1 MTGRG
6 GRAGAISFSCLML
19 LGCAGM
25 LQRLGPTGELERT
38 LASAGLAFA
47 PMDVPAAGLMSAT
60 DAVAEATQQITPH
73 NADRLPPAS
82 PPILGLL
89 ACPQS
94 VTCPPMSGTSGGRR
108 IPAWVVD
115 FPGERLL
122 LIDARSG
129 KVLFVAEP

>member
-1 MTGRG
+1 MGV
-6 GRAGAISFSCLML
+6 ML

-25 LQRLGPTGELERT
+25 LQRIGPTAELERT
-38 LASAGLAFA
+38 LAGSGLAFA
-47 PMDVPAAGLMSAT
+47 STDIPGGGLMSAT
-60 DAVAEATQQITPH
+60 EAVDEATRQITPH
-73 NADRLPPAS
+73 HGDRLPPAS

-89 ACPQS
+89 ACPRAE
-94 VTCPPMSGTSGGRR
+94 TCPPMSGTSGGRR
-108 IPAWVVD
+108 VPAWVVD

>member
-1 MTGRG
+1 MGW
-6 GRAGAISFSCLML
+6 IV

-25 LQRLGPTGELERT
+25 LPRMGATGDLDRT

-47 PMDVPAAGLMSAT
+47 PMDVPGAGLMSAT
-60 DAVAEATQQITPH
+60 AAVEEATLQITPH

-89 ACPQS
+89 ACPQA

-122 LIDARSG
+122 LVDARSG